1 MLPDH
6 ALQVLLYIILHAAVY
21 LEAGKT
27 ALLKEQW
34 PPVKLFK
41 LKKIFEANAAT
52 TEGSREKTLSF

>member
-1 MLPDH
+1 
-6 ALQVLLYIILHAAVY
+6 LHAAAY
-21 LEAGKT
+21 LEEEKPAF
-27 ALLKEQW
+27 LKEQW